1 MKNISVAIATYNE
14 EENIERCLES
24 VSDWVD
30 EMVVVDGR
38 SRDQTADIAR
48 KKGAKVIIVDNRK
61 NFHLNKLK
69 AIDHCRSKWILQLD
83 ADEVVSDAL
92 REEILALEETD
103 KINGYWMP
111 RKNYFLGSFLK
122 KGGQYPDF
130 TLRFYR
136 RGKGRLPGKSVH
148 EQAQVEGKSV
158 YLKNSL
164 LHYPYPDFSHYLK
177 HFDLYTTILADELQ
191 EQKIALGLF
200 SFFQYFCSKPG
211 FWFLKTFF
219 RHRGYK
225 DGFAGFVFSFFSSLR
240 FPVSYIKFWEKKVEQ
255 TEN

>member
-30 EMVVVDGR
+30 EIVVVDGR

-48 KKGAKVIIVDNRK
+48 KKGAKVMTVDNQK

-122 KGGQYPDF
+122 KGGQ
-130 TLRFYR
+130 
-136 RGKGRLPGKSVH
+136 
-148 EQAQVEGKSV
+148 
-158 YLKNSL
+158 
-164 LHYPYPDFSHYLK
+164 
-177 HFDLYTTILADELQ
+177 
-191 EQKIALGLF
+191 
-200 SFFQYFCSKPG
+200 
-211 FWFLKTFF
+211 
-219 RHRGYK
+219 
-225 DGFAGFVFSFFSSLR
+225 
-240 FPVSYIKFWEKKVEQ
+240 
-255 TEN
+255 